1 MVAHRLGIVT
11 PHGSKNLREEASY
24 KQLNCRLLVGT
35 RYLHA
40 CRLLLIHF
48 QIELKILSMV

>member
-35 RYLHA
+35 RYLPA